1 MYENIGEKIKI
12 LAKVL
17 FGIGLAVSVFTG
29 FSNISLGVEIE
40 IGSVIILGLLTLVL
54 GPLFAWLSTWLLY
67 GFGELIDTNQKLN
80 ETVEEELVPT
90 IKELSLAVSKI
101 SVVSGTP
108 TSSAPRQAPPAQDD
122 DDEVFSGN
130 FVVDTSV
137 ADSFDA

>member
-17 FGIGLAVSVFTG
+17 FGFGLAVSVFSG
-29 FSNISLGVEIE
+29 FYNISLGVEIE
-40 IGSVIILGLLTLVL
+40 NGSVIILGLLTLVL

-67 GFGELIDTNQKLN
+67 GFGELIDSNKKLN
-80 ETVEEELVPT
+80 ETVEDELVPT

-101 SVVSGTP
+101 SVASGAP
-108 TSSAPRQAPPAQDD
+108 TSSAPRQAPPVQD

-137 ADSFDA
+137 ADSFEN